1 MTNPFRPGDQQTHR
15 YTVVPAD
22 FAAFEAG
29 GGLVHPVLSTFA
41 LAREMEWA
49 GRLFVLQMREAGE
62 EGIGT
67 MLQVQHHAPAFAGE
81 TVLLTAT
88 FASLAGRELTC
99 IVEARVGERLVAT
112 GRTGQRIV
120 NKQKLE
126 ARFAELRTVTPRLN

>member
-1 MTNPFRPGDQQTHR
+1 MTNPFCPGDQQTHR

-22 FAAFEAG
+22 FAHFAAG

-49 GRLFVLQMREAGE
+49 GRLFVLHMREDGE

-81 TVLLTAT
+81 NLELTAT
-88 FASLAGRELTC
+88 FAALDGRELTC
-99 IVEARVGERLVAT
+99 TVEARVGPRLVAT

-120 NKQKLE
+120 DKQKLA
-126 ARFAELRTVTPRLN
+126 ARFATLRAEAAR

>member
-1 MTNPFRPGDQQTHR
+1 MTNPFHLGDQQTHR

-22 FAAFEAG
+22 FAAFDAG

-67 MLQVQHHAPAFAGE
+67 MLEVQHHAPAFAGE
-81 TVLLTAT
+81 TLTLTAT
-88 FASLAGRELTC
+88 FAALHGRELTC
-99 IVEARVGERLVAT
+99 TVEARVGPRLVAT

-120 NKQKLE
+120 DQAKLA
-126 ARFAELRTVTPRLN
+126 ARFAALQASA